1 MANFELPPEL
11 APYLAGA
18 SLIAIQKPAGGVRP
32 VACGD
37 AIRRLTSKLMLK
49 RVLPL
54 VSPKLLPTQLGIS
67 VPAATEI
74 IFHRVASQIANSTD
88 DQKTFL
94 VLDLKNAF
102 NCIDRSCIMEA
113 VMKYAP
119 SLARWFLWCY
129 SVPSRLCFGKFQL
142 TSEQGVQQGDPLGSL
157 LFALGIHDC
166 VVNVSL
172 TPGVLWSGWY
182 ADDAT
187 IQAPLPT
194 LDPLLLSL
202 SAALLKRNIF
212 INPRKTK
219 VICPNVAHIDSFPS
233 LSGFL
238 KVPLS
243 EGFELLGGAFPGVAL
258 DNLLEE
264 RLNSLP
270 AFVNGL
276 FCYQKLISL
285 IRYFVPALMLP
296 VPTIYCVW
304 CLQDCC
310 ASGML
315 NFPLHCVPPSLKSWN
330 PPSMTSCGYSAFY
343 RTPVVA
349 WG

>member
-1 MANFELPPEL
+1 MLVAENDCSKACNALLSNPPLEPTEDLLAVMSGLHPRNSCTFDTSNLEDRLERIPEFTGAEVNEAMLSFKRSSSAGLSGLRPGHILSLLDSKNAKCLLHILGVLASRLANFELPPEL

-202 SAALLKRNIF
+202 SATQTEHF
-212 INPRKTK
+212 
-219 VICPNVAHIDSFPS
+219 H
-233 LSGFL
+233 
-238 KVPLS
+238 
-243 EGFELLGGAFPGVAL
+243 
-258 DNLLEE
+258 
-264 RLNSLP
+264 
-270 AFVNGL
+270 
-276 FCYQKLISL
+276 
-285 IRYFVPALMLP
+285 
-296 VPTIYCVW
+296 
-304 CLQDCC
+304 
-310 ASGML
+310 
-315 NFPLHCVPPSLKSWN
+315 
-330 PPSMTSCGYSAFY
+330 
-343 RTPVVA
+343 
-349 WG
+349 

>member
-1 MANFELPPEL
+1 M

-142 TSEQGVQQGDPLGSL
+142 TSEHRQS
-157 LFALGIHDC
+157 ALC
-166 VVNVSL
+166 
-172 TPGVLWSGWY
+172 
-182 ADDAT
+182 
-187 IQAPLPT
+187 
-194 LDPLLLSL
+194 
-202 SAALLKRNIF
+202 
-212 INPRKTK
+212 
-219 VICPNVAHIDSFPS
+219 
-233 LSGFL
+233 
-238 KVPLS
+238 
-243 EGFELLGGAFPGVAL
+243 
-258 DNLLEE
+258 
-264 RLNSLP
+264 
-270 AFVNGL
+270 
-276 FCYQKLISL
+276 
-285 IRYFVPALMLP
+285 IRH
-296 VPTIYCVW
+296 T
-304 CLQDCC
+304 
-310 ASGML
+310 
-315 NFPLHCVPPSLKSWN
+315 
-330 PPSMTSCGYSAFY
+330 
-343 RTPVVA
+343 
-349 WG
+349 